1 MKSFNFKLKALMR
14 LKESKREQALTN
26 LAHAI
31 EEVQVSEEKL
41 GVAHD
46 KYQKVVELLGIRQKG
61 TFRSDEIEALQ
72 SSLFIERENVAK
84 AELQLKQA
92 QELEVARR
100 KIFLDQDSQFKAID
114 RLREKQREE
123 HFSVENKMEQAELED
138 VIGSRFLFQRING
151 HV

>member
-14 LKESKREQALTN
+14 LKESKREQALTY

-31 EEVQVSEEKL
+31 KEVQVSEEKL

-46 KYQKVVELLGIRQKG
+46 KYQKVVELLGDRQKG

-92 QELEVARR
+92 QELEAARR

>member
-1 MKSFNFKLKALMR
+1 MKSFNFKLKALLR

-31 EEVQVSEEKL
+31 KEVQVSEEKL

-46 KYQKVVELLGIRQKG
+46 KYQKIVELLGNRQKG

-72 SSLFIERENVAK
+72 TSLFIERENVAK
-84 AELQLKQA
+84 AELQLKQT
-92 QELEVARR
+92 QELEAARR

-114 RLREKQREE
+114 RLREKQRED

>member
-1 MKSFNFKLKALMR
+1 MPLRKFKYRKKSLEWHTINI
-14 LKESKREQALTN
+14 KRSWSCWGT
-26 LAHAI
+26 
-31 EEVQVSEEKL
+31 
-41 GVAHD
+41 
-46 KYQKVVELLGIRQKG
+46 VEG

-72 SSLFIERENVAK
+72 SSLFIERENVA

-92 QELEVARR
+92 QELEAARR

-138 VIGSRFLFQRING
+138 VIGSRFYFKE
-151 HV
+151 